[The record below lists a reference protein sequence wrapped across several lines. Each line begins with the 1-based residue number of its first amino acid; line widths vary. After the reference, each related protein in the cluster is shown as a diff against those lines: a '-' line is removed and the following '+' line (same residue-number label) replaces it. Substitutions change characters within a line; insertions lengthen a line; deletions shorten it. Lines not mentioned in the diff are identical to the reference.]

1 MLAIKSQTSKS
12 DAILVD
18 FKIENVH
25 VLRRIKFAAYCEKLD
40 GPEKEKE
47 KERKIQKVSM
57 CGFILAR
64 LESIPNI
71 TTKST
76 KMAWDD

>member
-1 MLAIKSQTSKS
+1 MFAITSQKSKS

-18 FKIENVH
+18 FQNENVH
-25 VLRRIKFAAYCEKLD
+25 VLRRIKFSAYCEKLD

-47 KERKIQKVSM
+47 KERKIQKVAM
-57 CGFILAR
+57 CGFILTR

-71 TTKST
+71 PNIST
-76 KMAWDD
+76 KMAPDD

>member
-18 FKIENVH
+18 FQEANVH
-25 VLRRIKFAAYCEKLD
+25 VLRRIKFSAYCETLD
-40 GPEKEKE
+40 GPE